1 MSRVELRRTAKRFRG
16 DDGAETTVIE
26 GLDMEIRSGEFV
38 ALVGPSGCGKSTTL
52 RMLAGLETASEGD
65 IFIGDKRVNDLPPKA
80 RNVAMVFQS
89 YALYPHM
96 TVFENIAFGPRV
108 RKIPEAEIK
117 RLVGDAAR
125 MLGLEDLLERKPAA
139 LSGGQRQR
147 VALGRAVV
155 REPSVFLFDEPLSNL
170 DAELR
175 VQMRAEIGRLHS
187 RIGATSVY
195 VTHDQVEAMT
205 MGDRIAV
212 LHRGRL
218 QQFGAP
224 MELYNR
230 PANVFTARFIG
241 TPAMNILRMGRADGA
256 LRLGEL
262 RLACPPLPA
271 ADGEALVGV
280 RCEDVELADAD
291 GGASAD
297 GTGRFSARVELAE
310 PLGHETIIH
319 ARAPGGES
327 VTARVSALRRPP
339 KAGEN
344 IALRLNP
351 SRLHFFS
358 AADEKRLE
366 PALADA
372 SGRHPDKE
380 SNP

>member
-1 MSRVELRRTAKRFRG
+1 MSEVVLKRVAKRFRG
-16 DDGAETTVIE
+16 DAGAETTVIE

-52 RMLAGLETASEGD
+52 RMLAGLESATEGD
-65 IFIGDKRVNDLPPKA
+65 ILIGGRRVNDLPPKS
-80 RNVAMVFQS
+80 RDVAMVFQS

-117 RLVGDAAR
+117 RLVGEAAK
-125 MLGLEDLLERKPAA
+125 MLGLEELLERKPAA

-218 QQFGAP
+218 QHFGPP

-230 PANVFTARFIG
+230 PANVFVAKFIG
-241 TPAMNILRMGRADGA
+241 TPSMNILRMGRADGE
-256 LRLGEL
+256 LRLGEF
-262 RLACPPLPA
+262 RAPCPPLPGT
-271 ADGEALVGV
+271 DGEVLAGA
-280 RCEDVELADAD
+280 RCEDVEVVRPDE
-291 GGASAD
+291 GGEG
-297 GTGRFSARVELAE
+297 GTGDGAGLLSATVELVE
-310 PLGHETIIH
+310 PLGHETIVH
-319 ARAPGGES
+319 ARTSGGEGIAARASAS
-327 VTARVSALRRPP
+327 VLGSAP
-339 KAGEN
+339 KTGEN

-351 SRLHFFS
+351 SRLHYFS
-358 AADEKRLE
+358 VADEKRME
-366 PALADA
+366 PASA
-372 SGRHPDKE
+372 SIAG
-380 SNP
+380 